1 MLLKLLRQMRR
12 PMHQQKLLLLLLLLL
27 LHHPLQL
34 LRLPRLLLV
43 RHRLL

>member
-1 MLLKLLRQMRR
+1 MLRQLLR

-34 LRLPRLLLV
+34 LRLLRLLQPAML
-43 RHRLL
+43 

>member
-1 MLLKLLRQMRR
+1 MLRQLLR

-34 LRLPRLLLV
+34 LRLLRL
-43 RHRLL
+43 RLERLPLQ